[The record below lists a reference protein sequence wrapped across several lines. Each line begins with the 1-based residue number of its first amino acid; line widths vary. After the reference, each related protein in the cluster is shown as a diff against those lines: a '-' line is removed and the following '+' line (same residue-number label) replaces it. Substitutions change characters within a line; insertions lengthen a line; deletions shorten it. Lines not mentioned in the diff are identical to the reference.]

1 MPRIRLGPTGRALLS
16 LYLPS
21 LAVSFGQGMVI
32 PAIPLLATTFDV
44 SVGVAAQV
52 VTAHMLGR
60 TISLI
65 PAGMVVDRMGRR
77 PAMTMGPLL
86 IALGALGTAF
96 APQFS
101 LLMLGQFVT
110 GAGNSL
116 WMLGREVAAVDL
128 VRADQRGRMMSGF
141 FGVSSVGMALGPA
154 MGGLITDWLG
164 LRAIFLV
171 YAVLAVLV
179 LPVALTVRES
189 RGPRPA
195 GRAPLFD
202 FGLGRIREIAS
213 RYRATFVI
221 LLLATFAAML
231 RTSVL
236 NSMLPLY
243 VGTHLNF
250 STTQVGTLF
259 GIMGFV
265 NMAMIV
271 PAGFISDKLGRKVAT
286 VPAAALTA
294 IAFAAYPLA
303 TTMLGLSIVSGLTG
317 LAAGFALG
325 SMTTSTYDIIPES
338 GRAQLQAL
346 RRTVGEFGALG
357 GPLAGGVIANAYN
370 PGASFLF
377 FAPLHLLTALL
388 LALVAK
394 ETLITR
400 QRTPAADEASG
411 LPPSR

>member
-1 MPRIRLGPTGRALLS
+1 MAWIRLGPTGRALFS

-32 PAIPLLATTFDV
+32 PAIPLLATTFEV

-60 TISLI
+60 TFSLI

-77 PAMTMGPLL
+77 PAMVMGPLL
-86 IALGALGTAF
+86 IATGALVTAF

-101 LLMLGQFVT
+101 LLLVAQFVA

-141 FGVSSVGMALGPA
+141 FGISSVGMTLGPA
-154 MGGLITDWLG
+154 IGGLITDWLG

-171 YAVLAVLV
+171 YTVLALLV

-189 RGPRPA
+189 RGQRP
-195 GRAPLFD
+195 GRRAPLFD
-202 FGLGRIREIAS
+202 FGLGRIREIAPG
-213 RYRATFVI
+213 YRATFVI
-221 LLLATFAAML
+221 LLMATFAAML
-231 RTSVL
+231 RTSAL

-243 VGTHLNF
+243 VGTHLDF
-250 STTQVGTLF
+250 STAQVGTLF
-259 GIMGFV
+259 GIVGFV
-265 NMAMIV
+265 NMAMIA
-271 PAGFISDKLGRKVAT
+271 PAGFVSDKLGRKVAT

-303 TTMLGLSIVSGLTG
+303 TTMLSLSIVSGITG
-317 LAAGFALG
+317 LAGGFALG
-325 SMTTSTYDIIPES
+325 SMTTSTYDIVPES

-346 RRTVGEFGALG
+346 RRTVGELGALG
-357 GPLAGGVIANAYN
+357 GPLAGGVIANVYN
-370 PGASFLF
+370 PGVSFLF

-388 LALVAK
+388 LVLVAK

-400 QRTPAADEASG
+400 QRTPAAEEAS
-411 LPPSR
+411 R